1 MKKTPKKRHHRDLS
15 LLYVG
20 LLSLF
25 VVVTVTALSYVS
37 NPVTPEKSWL
47 SGSASS
53 GLNVPGGQQPGS
65 APAQAPQPG
74 MHGDQDM
81 NMTTVVVS
89 AGSMYNPGRVKFKI
103 DHFKKLAFQSLEFE
117 VFDEKGN
124 PYTPEN
130 LKITHE
136 RKMHFFLVSADLR
149 EFQHLHPVFE
159 EGRWKVVANLPNPGT
174 YYSYV
179 SVTPVDGSEVVLRSN
194 LVVQKETTGAINYP
208 GLTPGLFAI
217 NSGYKAT
224 LTLTSP
230 SVNQES
236 KLDYIVT
243 KDGKPVKISPYLAAE
258 AHFMLLRHGDVDSFM
273 HVHPNFANVEQ
284 GEAGFLT
291 TFKKPGRYTVFTQ
304 FGLGN
309 RVYTFPVTFDIQ

>member
-25 VVVTVTALSYVS
+25 VVVAVTALSYVS
-37 NPVTPEKSWL
+37 NPVTPQKSGL
-47 SGSASS
+47 SGSAAAGQNNSA
-53 GLNVPGGQQPGS
+53 GQQPES
-65 APAQAPQPG
+65 TSQAPQLG
-74 MHGDQDM
+74 MHHDRDA

-89 AGSMYNPGRVKFKI
+89 TGSIYSPERVKYKV

-117 VFDEKGN
+117 VFDENGN

-130 LKITHE
+130 LKLTHE
-136 RKMHFFLVSADLR
+136 RKMHFFLVSANLR

-159 EGRWKVVANLPNPGT
+159 DGKWKISANLPNPGT
-174 YYSYV
+174 YYSYISV
-179 SVTPVDGSEVVLRSN
+179 SPVGSSEVVLRSN

-236 KLDYIVT
+236 RLDYTVT
-243 KDGKPVKISPYLAAE
+243 KDGKPARISPYLAAE
-258 AHFMLLRHGDVDSFM
+258 AHFMLLRHGDIDSFM
-273 HVHPNFANVEQ
+273 HVHPDFANVEQ

-291 TFKKPGRYTVFTQ
+291 TFKKSGRYTVFTQ
-304 FGLGN
+304 FGLGS
-309 RVYTFPVTFDIQ
+309 RVFTFPVTFDIQ